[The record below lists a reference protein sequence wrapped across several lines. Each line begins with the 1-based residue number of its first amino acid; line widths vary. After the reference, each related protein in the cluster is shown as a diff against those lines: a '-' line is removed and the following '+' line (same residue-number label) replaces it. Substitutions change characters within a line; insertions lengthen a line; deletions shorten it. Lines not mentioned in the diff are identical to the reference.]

1 MRRFFVLHARMQSF
15 FKAWDL
21 IDEGSRYACSSANIV
36 DVEFL
41 RRLQA
46 SLGDPIMDDD
56 ELRARLEANLHL
68 LEAFA
73 RTWQSIAAS
82 QDPTLARFVNA
93 TSDPARPELD
103 VSALRLSFDR
113 LPA

>member
-1 MRRFFVLHARMQSF
+1 V
-15 FKAWDL
+15 
-21 IDEGSRYACSSANIV
+21 I

-56 ELRARLEANLHL
+56 GLRARLESNLQL

-82 QDPTLARFVNA
+82 QDPALARFVNA
-93 TSDPARPELD
+93 SPGSADLELD
-103 VSALRLSFDR
+103 VSALRLSLAH
-113 LPA
+113 LPT